1 MLLSDQD
8 TLQVPQRT
16 VTLVMRDGE
25 IYRSVVKLDQDRFQA
40 LTQNL
45 STEFTSL
52 VDKGL
57 KVMHLQD
64 EDIGQVVLV
73 GGGAQLFS
81 IYHALEKR
89 FAGIDLVLADN
100 PDESVVLGSSLEYG
114 AAAAKTRPSLLFIPE
129 PDQSLPPGSTV
140 KESTFRLESAEGE
153 EHALVPG
160 DNRVGR
166 APTNEVQ
173 LLGEKI
179 SRFHARIFVKEGGI
193 EVFDLGSTN
202 GTFLNE
208 SRLKP
213 DQPSALQPGNEICF
227 GDRRFKIVQSP

>member
-1 MLLSDQD
+1 M
-8 TLQVPQRT
+8 
-16 VTLVMRDGE
+16 
-25 IYRSVVKLDQDRFQA
+25 
-40 LTQNL
+40 
-45 STEFTSL
+45 
-52 VDKGL
+52 
-57 KVMHLQD
+57 
-64 EDIGQVVLV
+64 
-73 GGGAQLFS
+73 
-81 IYHALEKR
+81 EKR

-166 APTNEVQ
+166 GSKKPGTE

-179 SRFHARIFVKEGGI
+179 SRFHARIFVKEGGM